1 MKKLLNSIKNW
12 WERVTG
18 KAIEIMRPNAKAAY
32 TLVNAIKKIVESPAL
47 SAIVLLTK
55 TKADDAALAA
65 ARAILPQIAEKL
77 LVADII
83 MSHPTPS
90 QIIEAL
96 IDYLRKQNK
105 DVRAAFYIVLAG
117 KINEALADGKMTLAE
132 AVSIGQIIFEETQ
145 NE

>member
-1 MKKLLNSIKNW
+1 MTKKSLEAL
-12 WERVTG
+12 RP
-18 KAIEIMRPNAKAAY
+18 KARAAY
-32 TLVNAIKKIVESPAL
+32 SIVNALKDIVESPIA
-47 SAIVLLTK
+47 SAAVLLTK

-65 ARAILPQIAEKL
+65 ARAVLPQIAEKL

-96 IDYLRKQNK
+96 IDYLRRQNK

-117 KINEALADGKMTLAE
+117 KINEALADGKVTFAE
-132 AVSIGQIIFEETQ
+132 AVSIGQIVFEEI
-145 NE
+145 NKEGE